1 MNKSPIAKFQNFMG
15 QIDSRTTLFW
25 NPLFILFLLGTE
37 EPACKKK
44 KKTTPIASARPYH
57 LTKCKPEC
65 RPNGPL

>member
-1 MNKSPIAKFQNFMG
+1 MNKSQIEKFQNFMG

-44 KKTTPIASARPYH
+44 KKQH
-57 LTKCKPEC
+57 Q
-65 RPNGPL
+65 